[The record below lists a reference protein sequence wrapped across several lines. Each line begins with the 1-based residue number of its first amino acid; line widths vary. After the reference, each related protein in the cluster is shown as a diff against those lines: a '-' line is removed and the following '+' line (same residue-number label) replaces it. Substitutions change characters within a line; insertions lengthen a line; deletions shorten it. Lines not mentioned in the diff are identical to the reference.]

1 MKLVIYGLISPIQ
14 FKNEVLQQRHSRWKI
29 TQIINEWKEKVNNL
43 LGEGSKDGNSQNI
56 QRFSTLELGSIQTGD
71 GAKAEAAK
79 AVIYSAV
86 SNISTSVI
94 DVIMKQRS
102 TLFNRE
108 NNVKPW
114 KANELKLYDDK
125 MAEAEVMKCKLEE
138 CQTNIITNI
147 ATLKRKLSSVND
159 KIAETKRKRKRLQE
173 NRRKSEVR
181 KENRLHEKASE
192 VLKIIT

>member
-1 MKLVIYGLISPIQ
+1 MKLVIYGLIPPIQ
-14 FKNEVLQQRHSRWKI
+14 FEKEVLQQRHSRWKI

-56 QRFSTLELGSIQTGD
+56 QRFSTLELGPIQTGD

-79 AVIYSAV
+79 AVIDSAV
-86 SNISTSVI
+86 SHISTSV

-125 MAEAEVMKCKLEE
+125 
-138 CQTNIITNI
+138 I
-147 ATLKRKLSSVND
+147 
-159 KIAETKRKRKRLQE
+159 
-173 NRRKSEVR
+173 
-181 KENRLHEKASE
+181 
-192 VLKIIT
+192 